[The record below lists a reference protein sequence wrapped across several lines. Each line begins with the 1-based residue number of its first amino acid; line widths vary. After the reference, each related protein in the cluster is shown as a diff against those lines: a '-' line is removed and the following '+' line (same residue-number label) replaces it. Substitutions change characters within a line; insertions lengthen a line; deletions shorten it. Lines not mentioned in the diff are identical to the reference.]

1 MKKRLLFVN
10 DEMVMGGVARI
21 LNNVL
26 RRIDL
31 NEYDVDVLILHP
43 HGELLSELPEG
54 VRLLDARPFFRGV
67 DVTLS
72 LALKQKR
79 WLDVLHKLHVLFYMK
94 TGLIHRKIKAER
106 KHLNLGVYDVEIAS
120 KEGFCTIF
128 VANGSSKRKINWI
141 HIDYSA
147 RNYAT
152 HHMKL
157 MHTALKFIDLN
168 IAVSQKA
175 RDAFA
180 DLFQVKNII
189 AIPNLMDIDGLKEK
203 ALMDCDVSYR
213 KDRVN
218 LVSVGRFHPQKAFDR
233 LIHAMAELKALDL
246 PVDLYLVG
254 DGELRPGCEAL
265 SQKLQLSECIHF
277 LGSKRNPMPYIK
289 QADCFVLPSLYEGYP
304 TTVIES
310 FFAGTPVLACDVSG
324 VYEQI
329 QEGYNGWVVS
339 NSQEALNE
347 RLIEVVRNPERLKPM
362 REHLRDYQYDNASIF
377 ERFMKAVEGQV

>member
-31 NEYDVDVLILHP
+31 EQYAVDVLILHP

-54 VRLLDARPFFRGV
+54 VRLLDSSSFFKGV
-67 DVTLS
+67 DVTLD
-72 LALKQKR
+72 LALKQGR
-79 WLDVLHKLHVLFYMK
+79 WMDVLYKLRVLFYMK
-94 TGLIHRKIKAER
+94 TGLIHQKIKQLR
-106 KHLNLGVYDVEIAS
+106 KELKLDDYDVEIAS

-147 RNYAT
+147 RNYAA

-157 MHTALKFIDLN
+157 MHTALASIDLN

-180 DLFQVKNII
+180 ELFEVKNIL

-203 ALMDCDVSYR
+203 ASQPCDVAYR
-213 KDRVN
+213 TDRVN

-233 LIHAMAELKALDL
+233 LIHAMVELRKLDL
-246 PVDLYLVG
+246 AVDLYLVG
-254 DGELRPGCEAL
+254 DGELKPACEAL
-265 SQKLQLSECIHF
+265 SQKYHLTEYIHF

-310 FFAGTPVLACDVSG
+310 FFAGTPVLACEVSG

-329 QEGYNGWVVS
+329 QEGHNGWVVS

-362 REHLRDYQYDNASIF
+362 REHLLDYHYDNASIF
-377 ERFMKAVEGQV
+377 ERFMHALEGTV

>member
-31 NEYDVDVLILHP
+31 KVYDVDVLILHP
-43 HGELLSELPEG
+43 HGELLSELPQG
-54 VRLLDARPFFRGV
+54 VRLLDSRPFFKGV
-67 DVTLS
+67 DVTLI
-72 LALKQKR
+72 LALKQGR
-79 WLDVLHKLHVLFYMK
+79 WLDVMHKLHVLFYMK
-94 TGLIHRKIKAER
+94 TGLIHQKIKAER
-106 KHLNLGVYDVEIAS
+106 KQLNLSVYDVEIAA

-147 RNYAT
+147 RNYAA
-152 HHMKL
+152 HHMGL
-157 MHTALKFIDLN
+157 MHEALKWIDLN

-180 DLFQVKNII
+180 DLFEVKNIL

-203 ALMDCDVSYR
+203 ALMECDVAYR

-233 LIHAMAELKALDL
+233 LIHAMAKLRSLDL

-254 DGELRPGCEAL
+254 DGELKLSCEAL
-265 SQKLQLSECIHF
+265 SHKLHLDDHIHF

-329 QEGYNGWVVS
+329 QDGHNGWVVS

-362 REHLRDYQYDNASIF
+362 RVHLKNYHYDNASIF
-377 ERFMKAVEGQV
+377 ERFMKAVEGRA